1 MPGATCPSH
10 AERMANCDRATVR
23 IKQIVGDAQFV
34 TAVKNLDRKS
44 LVAASRMFEEIAGK
58 EVDPEEPAISQA
70 FKDLLAT
77 GERGLS
83 EKHILAAVVEETREN
98 EELATISNPDEWARV
113 NGRSRGERVTMVRPL
128 GRGDIAVTAPEPR
141 ARGVQEWNDVVPEG
155 IL

>member
-1 MPGATCPSH
+1 MLYSVLA
-10 AERMANCDRATVR
+10 
-23 IKQIVGDAQFV
+23 VGDVVGEAGLAHLERHLRPLQKLKNISFTVVNGENISGTGLTRAQ
-34 TAVKNLDRKS
+34 A
-44 LVAASRMFEEIAGK
+44 E
-58 EVDPEEPAISQA
+58 
-70 FKDLLAT
+70 DLLAT